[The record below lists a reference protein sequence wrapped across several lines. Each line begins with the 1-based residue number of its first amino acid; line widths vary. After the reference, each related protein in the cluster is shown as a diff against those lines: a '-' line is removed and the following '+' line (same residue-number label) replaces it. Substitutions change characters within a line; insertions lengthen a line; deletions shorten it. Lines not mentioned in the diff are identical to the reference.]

1 MKSILAHQGGRNYLV
16 FAKIYRGIAMS
27 EPHLTL
33 ADVASVTQPD
43 NIRAIEWQEEQP
55 RTTLLHSHSQG
66 QLIGS
71 LAGMLSISTPLGW
84 WVVPTSHAIWIPPN
98 ISHAVCSHG
107 PVRGWSVYV
116 SEPDC
121 KKLRST
127 PQTLRVT
134 TLFKELVHRVAF
146 WNEKPRTE
154 KQKRLGRIVIDEIG
168 DLVEEP
174 LGLSNPTDPRLR
186 RIADAIL
193 ADLADTR
200 SVEDLARW
208 GGISPR
214 TLARRFQAETGLGI
228 VAWRQRARTLKAV
241 TMLADGLGVTT
252 VALDVG
258 YSNVSAFIAM
268 FRRVT
273 GLTPGEYHHRQR

>member
-1 MKSILAHQGGRNYLV
+1 
-16 FAKIYRGIAMS
+16 
-27 EPHLTL
+27 
-33 ADVASVTQPD
+33 
-43 NIRAIEWQEEQP
+43 
-55 RTTLLHSHSQG
+55 
-66 QLIGS
+66 
-71 LAGMLSISTPLGW
+71 
-84 WVVPTSHAIWIPPN
+84 
-98 ISHAVCSHG
+98 
-107 PVRGWSVYV
+107 
-116 SEPDC
+116 
-121 KKLRST
+121 LRST